1 MGIPGYSMSSLRE
14 FVGRE
19 LGVSSWHAIGQ
30 DRIDAFAKCTD
41 DHQWIHVDVERAKRE
56 GPFGGTIAH
65 GYLTLAMLSP
75 LQNEIGVIPP
85 DARQAINFGL
95 DKLRFLT
102 PVKAG
107 SRVRMRVTLL
117 SVEDRGQG
125 RLLLKTQNIF
135 EIEGEEKPALSAES
149 LALVW

>member
-1 MGIPGYSMSSLRE
+1 MERTAMDERADKHILDTLRSNQDAVQRLLDSIMQVGSLRA
-14 FVGRE
+14 
-19 LGVSSWHAIGQ
+19 SGQ
-30 DRIDAFAKCTD
+30 KTD
-41 DHQWIHVDVERAKRE
+41 DGGEPAPNIADHISGAQ
-56 GPFGGTIAH
+56 PFVA
-65 GYLTLAMLSP
+65 
-75 LQNEIGVIPP
+75 
-85 DARQAINFGL
+85 
-95 DKLRFLT
+95 